1 MPKRT
6 DLETILIIGSGP
18 IVIGQAC
25 EFDYSGTQACRV
37 LRDEGYRVV
46 LVNSNPATIMTD
58 PEFADATY
66 VEPLDLAS
74 LTRII
79 ERERPDALLPTL
91 GGQTALNLA
100 IELHDA
106 GVLEQFGVE
115 LIGASVEAIR
125 TAENRHEFK
134 AAMEEIGLAVP
145 RSGFAYTLED
155 AMAIAEQVGY
165 PLIVRPSFILGGG
178 GTGMAAN
185 AEEMRRVAEHG
196 LADEPGVGDPH
207 RAVGRGLE
215 GVRARG
221 DARPRRQRRRRLLDR
236 ELRRDGRAHRRLDH
250 RRAGADAHRRRVPA
264 HARRRVRVHP
274 AHRRRHRRLEHP
286 VRAESRERR
295 HGRHRD
301 EPARVAQQRA
311 REQGHRLSRS
321 PRSRRGSRWAT
332 GSTRS

>member
-6 DLETILIIGSGP
+6 DLQSILIIGSGP
-18 IVIGQAC
+18 IIIGQAC

-37 LRDEGYRVV
+37 LQAEGYRVV

-100 IELHDA
+100 IELHEA

-155 AMAIAEQVGY
+155 AMAIARAGRL
-165 PLIVRPSFILGGG
+165 PADR
-178 GTGMAAN
+178 AAVVHPGWWWHGHGV
-185 AEEMRRVAEHG
+185 ERRRDA
-196 LADEPGVGDPH
+196 ARRRARSRDEPGFGDPD
-207 RAVGRGLE
+207 RAVGRGME
-215 GVRARG
+215 RVRARG
-221 DARPRRQRRRRLLDR
+221 DARPRRQCGRRVFHR
-236 ELRRDGRAHRRLDH
+236 ELRRDGCAHRRFDH
-250 RRAGADAHRRRVPA
+250 RRTRADADRRRVPA
-264 HARRRVRVHP
+264 HARRGVRVHP
-274 AHRRRHRRLEHP
+274 PDRCRHRRIEHP
-286 VRAESRERR
+286 VRVESDERR

-301 EPARVAQQRA
+301 EPAGVAAAARSRA
-311 REQGHRLSRS
+311 RQPGSRLR
-321 PRSRRGSRWAT
+321 RSRRGSRSAT